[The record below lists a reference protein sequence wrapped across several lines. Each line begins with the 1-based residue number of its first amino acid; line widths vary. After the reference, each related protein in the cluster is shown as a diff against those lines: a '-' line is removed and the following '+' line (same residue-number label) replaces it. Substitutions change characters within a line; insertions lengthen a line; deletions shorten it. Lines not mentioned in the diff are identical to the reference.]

1 MFIKIKVRGGGGYS
15 LWEDFTGL
23 NSRKDVKLKTR
34 LVKHTFYFQER
45 LCSEI
50 ADTPGK
56 LAKLITIHVKCEP
69 FTV

>member
-23 NSRKDVKLKTR
+23 NCRKDVKLKTR
-34 LVKHTFYFQER
+34 LSQTYIYFQER

-50 ADTPGK
+50 ADTHRK
-56 LAKLITIHVKCEP
+56 LAELITIHVKCEP